1 MFWHAIGY
9 FPPRKATHPKIM
21 KKQLFLLC
29 ALSAFWTT
37 ATAQSP
43 AAGGAP
49 LTLDDCMAYAVEHS
63 HDVAQ
68 QDLANANYRQDY
80 IESVASLVPS
90 LGGSAGASTSFG
102 RAADPET
109 NTYTNTSS
117 FNHSYGVSGSMVL
130 FAGWSGINT
139 MRAARV
145 MRLMGIEELQRIR
158 DEVALRTME
167 AYIDAVYYA
176 EAARLAREQLAAS
189 TAQAEKGRRQLE
201 LGLKSAADVAELEA
215 RQASDDYLVT
225 QQENNLELARITL
238 AERMNWPADRP
249 LQIDTRIR
257 IDDPAVMD
265 PYADVLAYALDH
277 HPKAEV
283 AAYEERQSRLRLAAT
298 RGRQYPSLSVGGGFS
313 TNFFKNIEDWSLY
326 ASYADQLRDNRSH
339 YFSAQLSVPIFG
351 GLARRTA
358 VNRARNNY
366 RMAQQRRQQT
376 LRQIESEVAQA
387 YQQMQGTG
395 KELVQAT
402 RKSSAAELAYRAAEA
417 KYDRGMI
424 STFDLQTASNNLL
437 QARSERLRARLQYI
451 VKTRLVEYY
460 NGRPLIRQQ

>member
-1 MFWHAIGY
+1 
-9 FPPRKATHPKIM
+9 M
-21 KKQLFLLC
+21 KKRPFFLF
-29 ALSAFWTT
+29 ALSILWTA

-43 AAGGAP
+43 AGAEAAARP
-49 LTLDDCMAYAVEHS
+49 MTLDECMAYAVEHS

-90 LGGSAGASTSFG
+90 LGGSVGASTSFG

-117 FNHSYGVSGSMVL
+117 FNHSYGVSGSLVL
-130 FAGWSGINT
+130 FNGWSGINT

-145 MRLMGIEELQRIR
+145 MRLMGVEELQRIR

-167 AYIDAVYYA
+167 AYFDVVYYA
-176 EAARLAREQLAAS
+176 EAARLAREQLATS
-189 TAQAEKGRRQLE
+189 TAQAEKGRKQLE

-215 RQASDDYLVT
+215 QQASDDYLAT

-238 AERMNWPADRP
+238 SERMNWPADRP
-249 LQIDTRIR
+249 LEVDTHTEIAT
-257 IDDPAVMD
+257 PVGTA
-265 PYADVLAYALDH
+265 PYDEVLAYALDH
-277 HPKAEV
+277 HPKATA
-283 AAYEERQSRLRLAAT
+283 AAYNERQYRLRLAAT
-298 RGRQYPSLSVGGGFS
+298 RGRQYPTLSFGGGFS

-339 YFSAQLSVPIFG
+339 YFSASLSIPIFG

-366 RMAQQRRQQT
+366 RIAQQRHQQT
-376 LRQIESEVAQA
+376 LRQLESEVAQA

-402 RKSSAAELAYRAAEA
+402 RKSSAAELAYRAAA
-417 KYDRGMI
+417 GKYDRGMI